1 MSSCRYDSRWTWYTG
16 ADSARLL
23 AVACLVSYRREV
35 GQVSPK
41 TGKKAKPKK
50 AKPAKKK

>member
-1 MSSCRYDSRWTWYTG
+1 LGRTWYTG

-35 GQVSPK
+35 GQVSPCK
-41 TGKKAKPKK
+41 SGKKAKPKK

>member
-1 MSSCRYDSRWTWYTG
+1 LCGTWYTA

-35 GQVSPK
+35 GQMSPK
-41 TGKKAKPKK
+41 SGKKEKPKK
-50 AKPAKKK
+50 AKSGKKK